1 MLAASFLLLFP
12 ANLFPRN
19 VTTTAFGGRIAYTNF
34 GYERELWHLGLWP
47 LGVLA
52 FWTGALT
59 PAVMILALG
68 WRVLSVWRRSGRRL
82 VLKTRVFR
90 LVCESGK
97 WSKTGPFSSVIFVP
111 LVDFGAFGTE
121 AVAWGA
127 TAFIVMVLLVMLSAR
142 AFDPR
147 LMWDAAGRAPLSGCS
162 RGPR

>member
-19 VTTTAFGGRIAYTNF
+19 VTTAAFGGRIAYTNF
-34 GYERELWHLGLWP
+34 GYERELWHLGLW
-47 LGVLA
+47 
-52 FWTGALT
+52 
-59 PAVMILALG
+59 
-68 WRVLSVWRRSGRRL
+68 
-82 VLKTRVFR
+82 
-90 LVCESGK
+90 
-97 WSKTGPFSSVIFVP
+97 P